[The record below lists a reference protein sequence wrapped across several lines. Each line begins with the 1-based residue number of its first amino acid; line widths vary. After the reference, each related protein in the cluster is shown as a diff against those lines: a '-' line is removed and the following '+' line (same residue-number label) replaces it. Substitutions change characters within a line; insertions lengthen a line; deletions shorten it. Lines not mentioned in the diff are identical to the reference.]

1 MDITKGLNN
10 LTNLYNKNDFE
21 VIRYNLVY
29 NSYKTSLYYTNING
43 LGHQTHVKFYINDNQ
58 YLLSFD
64 IEIDNNIRKIKPY
77 LGDNYSLI
85 SPLFKAGEKSLK
97 PFFEHLFTKL
107 EHITVS
113 DIENYKYSKLKHG
126 IKQINYPD
134 TYKPYLETTVTAK
147 ISQEMKD
154 KINNIYGWKQGNKI
168 INILERYNLTLRYTN
183 DIDKANSIKFLFKDK
198 LNINLDID

>member
-1 MDITKGLNN
+1 MFFIQ
-10 LTNLYNKNDFE
+10 
-21 VIRYNLVY
+21 
-29 NSYKTSLYYTNING
+29 INC
-43 LGHQTHVKFYINDNQ
+43 
-58 YLLSFD
+58 
-64 IEIDNNIRKIKPY
+64 
-77 LGDNYSLI
+77 SLI

-154 KINNIYGWKQGNKI
+154 KINNIYGWKQGNII
-168 INILERYNLTLRYTN
+168 INILERYNLTLRCTN